1 MSDPKGKG
9 KATGVDLNDPIL
21 SSMVDA
27 TGKPIAPVVLKD
39 FKEVGDKDLEAL
51 VKSITDGEVNKIIK
65 AVEGITEK
73 DMTALEFSIFDFV
86 GFDPF
91 MVSKVLAFYQ
101 KHYNDTQENLLS
113 DIRFSIAACLYM
125 GNLQYKSLSRRA
137 LEGRSKIEYLA
148 RKYGIRTGSHGT
160 GIPATALTFPRIAA
174 AYPALAV
181 RMAAK
186 LPPKTVN
193 LDFKSALAP
202 PYIRLTSFGSLCS
215 VTMPQDLRL
224 FLLEACNSYGADM
237 AIAYERGRKKAKHLE
252 VKYDPIAIAHDQWAF
267 MEVAS
272 NSPVPDEETRKGLL
286 TSLNMTSDYNKL
298 AELVANYRSIV
309 EKKPLAD
316 VKVMSS
322 GEFSDS
328 LGSYLSG

>member
-51 VKSITDGEVNKIIK
+51 VKSITDDEVNKIIK

-160 GIPATALTFPRIAA
+160 GIPATALTFPYCSSISCISCKNGCQTSSQDCQSGFQICSCPTLHPVNILRFTLFCYHA
-174 AYPALAV
+174 PGSSSLSV
-181 RMAAK
+181 R
-186 LPPKTVN
+186 
-193 LDFKSALAP
+193 
-202 PYIRLTSFGSLCS
+202 SL
-215 VTMPQDLRL
+215 Q
-224 FLLEACNSYGADM
+224 LLWCRHGHC
-237 AIAYERGRKKAKHLE
+237 I
-252 VKYDPIAIAHDQWAF
+252 
-267 MEVAS
+267 
-272 NSPVPDEETRKGLL
+272 
-286 TSLNMTSDYNKL
+286 
-298 AELVANYRSIV
+298 
-309 EKKPLAD
+309 
-316 VKVMSS
+316 
-322 GEFSDS
+322 
-328 LGSYLSG
+328 